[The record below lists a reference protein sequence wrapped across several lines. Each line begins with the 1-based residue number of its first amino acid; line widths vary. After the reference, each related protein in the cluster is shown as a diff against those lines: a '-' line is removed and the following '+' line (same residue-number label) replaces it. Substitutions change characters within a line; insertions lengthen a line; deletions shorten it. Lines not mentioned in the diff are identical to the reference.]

1 MGNRFTFKE
10 VGLTKNDRRKIED
23 QKAVERH
30 GEREIERYVERGRGR
45 ERGRARQRGRLTRN
59 NTALVQSELPEI
71 VTSGLSMA
79 FQHIKTN
86 EHGRALKRGSKITTA
101 DRNSVNPTQAVVF
114 ILPQ

>member
-1 MGNRFTFKE
+1 
-10 VGLTKNDRRKIED
+10 
-23 QKAVERH
+23 
-30 GEREIERYVERGRGR
+30 
-45 ERGRARQRGRLTRN
+45 
-59 NTALVQSELPEI
+59 LVQSDLPEI